1 MRPLPK
7 WNLAVCAMVVLSM
20 VMACRHQAVTSS
32 LPNTTRGSAD
42 TGLMQLDQVNTEGW
56 DKAWTNLLNVAE
68 QTFTP
73 SVPRLLG
80 VEVELVVGNP
90 GNPEDELTLTIL
102 DESGQVLATVTREV
116 RADSCE
122 RVMFAMPNSGVE
134 LSPGEKYW
142 IRLTGG
148 PTFGWKYM
156 VGGYQKGEALFNRKP
171 LLAEARSTFLFRTY
185 GGK

>member
-1 MRPLPK
+1 
-7 WNLAVCAMVVLSM
+7 
-20 VMACRHQAVTSS
+20 
-32 LPNTTRGSAD
+32 
-42 TGLMQLDQVNTEGW
+42 MQPDQVNTEGW

-102 DESGQVLATVTREV
+102 DESGQVLATVTREA
-116 RADSCE
+116 RADNCE
-122 RVMFAMPNSGVE
+122 RVMFVMPNSGVE
-134 LSPGEKYW
+134 LSPGEKYR